1 MLIIMAGSRWAGNAG
16 RAAGWRAGTFGCG
29 DANQAAGEGEEE
41 REARG
46 EGEFTDAKSAS
57 ERTESGRLPAT
68 RDEISE
74 QLYFAVWLLQG
85 KREKKGGGLGV
96 SEAGGSQSARPLLG
110 AVAAFWGSLRGL
122 GLIAG
127 TGCIAGAVDVVE
139 VVVGGEGEVLS
150 TGPGA
155 CVICMLPWAL
165 VQQNS
170 CQAGVVHICAEW
182 GGGGTARRAP
192 PSV

>member
-1 MLIIMAGSRWAGNAG
+1 MLIIVAGSRWAGKAG

-29 DANQAAGEGEEE
+29 DANQAAAGGEE
-41 REARG
+41 RG
-46 EGEFTDAKSAS
+46 GEVTSAKSAS

-85 KREKKGGGLGV
+85 KREKKRGELGV

-165 VQQNS
+165 VQQS
-170 CQAGVVHICAEW
+170 PCQAGEVRICAER
-182 GGGGTARRAP
+182 GGGR
-192 PSV
+192 PSSQSE

>member
-1 MLIIMAGSRWAGNAG
+1 M
-16 RAAGWRAGTFGCG
+16 
-29 DANQAAGEGEEE
+29 
-41 REARG
+41 
-46 EGEFTDAKSAS
+46 DAKSAS

-85 KREKKGGGLGV
+85 KRERKRGKLGV
-96 SEAGGSQSARPLLG
+96 SEAGGSRSAKPSLG

-182 GGGGTARRAP
+182 GGGR
-192 PSV
+192 PSSQSE